1 MFFRCLYLDENATL
15 IFILRFLNLSTYPC
29 QGTVRTVQTCFFFIS
44 GPSCGGVRTQVAGV
58 FSSANFPNNYTNNT
72 TCTWR
77 ISVELA
83 NHITLNFTDFDL
95 ENSSGCE
102 NAYVHVYD
110 GLNTTDPSLGKFCGS
125 EIPPGVR
132 SSGSKML
139 VIFHGYNGARY
150 KGFRAYY
157 DSGGYQTQVALY
169 SKLKRMITNQFL
181 CHAFFSLE
189 NLLWCE

>member
-1 MFFRCLYLDENATL
+1 MPHWFSYCDFL
-15 IFILRFLNLSTYPC
+15 ICQLNHVKEQLG
-29 QGTVRTVQTCFFFIS
+29 QFKRVFFFIS

-110 GLNTTDPSLGKFCGS
+110 GLNTTDPSLGKFCGG